1 MREISYRNAI
11 NEALREEL
19 DRDPSVFLM
28 GEDIQDPWMGTYNV
42 TEGLSTKYGCDRIRN
57 TPISE
62 NAIVGAALGAALTG
76 MRPVAELMY
85 VDFATLA
92 MDQIVNQ
99 AAKIRY
105 MSGGQVKV
113 PLVIRT
119 QGGAGRSLGAQH
131 SQSLEAWFTHVP
143 GLQVVMPSTPYD
155 AKGLLKTAIRGENPV
170 IFIEHKMLYNTK
182 GDVPDAGY
190 LIPFGKAETKRKG
203 RDVTLVATSRMV
215 LWALEAAEQL
225 SQEGIEV
232 EVIDPRTLVPLDEE
246 VILESV
252 RRTSRLIIA
261 HEAVERSGWGAEIAA
276 LVAEKAIGYLDAPI
290 LRVAAKNSP
299 IAFAPAFEKYLIPG
313 TDETVHAVR
322 GMFGRSI

>member
-1 MREISYRNAI
+1 
-11 NEALREEL
+11 
-19 DRDPSVFLM
+19 
-28 GEDIQDPWMGTYNV
+28 
-42 TEGLSTKYGCDRIRN
+42 
-57 TPISE
+57 
-62 NAIVGAALGAALTG
+62 
-76 MRPVAELMY
+76 MY

-182 GDVPDAGY
+182 GDVPDTEY

-246 VILESV
+246 VILKSV

-290 LRVAAKNSP
+290 FRVAAKNSP
-299 IAFAPAFEKYLIPG
+299 IGFAPAFEKYLIPG
-313 TDETVHAVR
+313 TNETVQAVR
-322 GMFGRSI
+322 EMFGHSI